1 MSNMRVVF
9 TPCPGQGYQA
19 DIKKVSQGHVSEVQN
34 VSVWKSLTTDA
45 TATFTGGPGDS
56 FFMQLSS
63 SGGPRALSGTA
74 TFSSDVTITF
84 GMLYTV
90 FEEG

>member
-9 TPCPGQGYQA
+9 TPSPGQGYQA
-19 DIKKVSQGHVSEVQN
+19 DIKKVAQGHVSSVTN
-34 VSVWKSLTTDA
+34 VSVHKGATTDA
-45 TATFTGGPGDS
+45 IATFSGGPGDS
-56 FFMQLSS
+56 FFMELAS
-63 SGGPRALSGTA
+63 SGGPRAISGTA
-74 TFSSDVTITF
+74 TFSSDVTVTF